1 MFTALLKN
9 LKENRRTIVF
19 TEGPDARIQE
29 AAARLMKEDLMNVIL
44 VGNVEEVKAAAEKNG
59 FDVSGA
65 EVIDPKTYAGMDEM
79 VAKMVEPPPSA
90 PPSSSSRLSPARTW
104 SPPASS

>member
-44 VGNVEEVKAAAEKNG
+44 VGSVELEDQK
-59 FDVSGA
+59 F
-65 EVIDPKTYAGMDEM
+65 
-79 VAKMVEPPPSA
+79 
-90 PPSSSSRLSPARTW
+90 
-104 SPPASS
+104 

>member
-19 TEGPDARIQE
+19 TEGPDQRIQT
-29 AAARLMKEDLMNVIL
+29 AAARLLAEDLMDVIL

-59 FDVSGA
+59 CDISKA
-65 EVIDPKTYAGMDEM
+65 EIIDPETRSE
-79 VAKMVEPPPSA
+79 EHTSELQ
-90 PPSSSSRLSPARTW
+90 SQN
-104 SPPASS
+104 